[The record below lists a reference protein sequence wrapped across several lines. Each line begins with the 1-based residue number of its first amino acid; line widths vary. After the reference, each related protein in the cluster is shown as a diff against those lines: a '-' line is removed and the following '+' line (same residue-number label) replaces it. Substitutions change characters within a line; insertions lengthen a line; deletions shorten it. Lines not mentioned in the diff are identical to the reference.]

1 MAIVTGVDFIFLFF
15 FFPETQYRRDTTP
28 INQSISSHDKASTS
42 IEVQAII
49 PKKPYIQQLKPFS
62 GINPGI
68 DRNTSLIS
76 LFIRPWPLVVYPAV
90 IYSFLVFSFN
100 LGWLQAVNN
109 TAAVIFQS
117 PPYNFS
123 PGVQSLIFLCSF
135 VGAGIGAFWG
145 GALTDVIVQAFT
157 RGNNGIYEPESRLVA
172 IILPLFVVPA
182 GVLM

>member
-1 MAIVTGVDFIFLFF
+1 
-15 FFPETQYRRDTTP
+15 
-28 INQSISSHDKASTS
+28 
-42 IEVQAII
+42 
-49 PKKPYIQQLKPFS
+49 
-62 GINPGI
+62 
-68 DRNTSLIS
+68 
-76 LFIRPWPLVVYPAV
+76 VVYPAV

-145 GALTDVIVQAFT
+145 GAVTDVIVQDFT
-157 RGNNGIYEPESRLVA
+157 RRNNGIYEPESRLVA
-172 IILPLFVVPA
+172 IILPFFVVPA